1 VDNTRLDN
9 GQPVRYRRREHGCGN
24 RWQSDVMASHGRD
37 TDDDGVQRSEEWIMM
52 GRKTRKGQCTTL
64 YVRDSNKEKR
74 SKKLRSILGLLPCSI
89 LRI

>member
-1 VDNTRLDN
+1 
-9 GQPVRYRRREHGCGN
+9 
-24 RWQSDVMASHGRD
+24 MASYSRD
-37 TDDDGVQRSEEWIMM
+37 TGADEVQRSKELIKVE
-52 GRKTRKGQCTTL
+52 RKTRKTQCTML